1 MKEEKILGCIGVF
14 YRKNNELL
22 EFLVVEN
29 SAKGNITFVS
39 GAKEDED
46 NSEIET
52 MRRETEEEL
61 GIKTDNINFRPTGVR
76 HEFIFG
82 PNKKDRDGLSGSYQV
97 FIADVTGV
105 SDQISH
111 TKELKSIKWL
121 NKDEVLQTLSF
132 PDLKEV
138 FLEVLNEISY

>member
-1 MKEEKILGCIGVF
+1 MRNEKILGCIGLF
-14 YRKNNELL
+14 YRKNNEQL

-29 SAKGNITFVS
+29 SATGNITFVS

-52 MRRETEEEL
+52 MKRETGEEL
-61 GIKTDNINFRPTGVR
+61 EIQTEKINFKPTEVR

-82 PNKKDRDGLSGSYQV
+82 SSKKERAGLQGSYRV
-97 FIADVTGV
+97 FIANITDM
-105 SDQISH
+105 SDQILS
-111 TKELKSIKWL
+111 TEELKSIRWL
-121 NKDEVLQTLSF
+121 NEDEVLKTLSF

-138 FLEVLNEISY
+138 FLKAINEISF